1 MSRLTDLLRQLRSAD
16 AQLGADLE
24 KEIAALAKRR
34 SFGLVFERH
43 QPEAVELPGQPVR
56 RTSKVRVLPRRGDTG
71 KGDQRLWR
79 VESLDVED
87 GVRVARLVEA
97 NSDSPE
103 SATAAIEDL
112 VVVAEFR
119 DPIYPGL
126 IATGTINRGRERPSQ
141 VVINGENFHVLE
153 MLTYTHRGKIDLIY
167 IDPPYNTGNEW
178 IYNDNYVAT
187 NDDYRHSKWLAF
199 MERRLVVA
207 SKLLSSKGALCVSI
221 GSDEIH
227 RLKLLIDQLFPHLV
241 VQVIAVQVT
250 AGGKATAG
258 VNTLNEY
265 VVCATPE
272 DFVPGPTSFTGGVSR
287 TPWEGLVL
295 AGFDR
300 TQRPNQAYPIFVD
313 SVTGNFHSVGP
324 SLATLQRNGSYAGP
338 ASDFVFDT
346 VAPTGTVALWP
357 ITSKGEERVWRLAP
371 DRLEKDWIK
380 GYIKISN
387 NRRSGERNPFSV
399 QYLPAGVIAKVES
412 GEIPTLG
419 HENEVPTL
427 RLGENTTVG
436 AAVPSIWTEKG
447 YRTSAGTEHLK
458 NVFRDKR
465 FPYPKPIELVTDLV
479 RAFTSGKTDAIVL
492 DFFGGSGTTVEAV
505 MNANASDQGSRQ
517 AILVTNNEVSAED
530 NSRLRS
536 AGHRKGDAFW
546 EAKGIFEYVARPRI
560 EAVTSGIRPDGSK
573 LSEGFEENVA
583 LFELTYETPLSIRH
597 NRAFERIAPMLWL
610 RAGSIGRII
619 NDLGGRGWDVSDV
632 YAVLE
637 NIDSSD
643 AFLAA
648 VRGTESVRT
657 VFVVTD
663 NDAAF
668 QMVCRELP
676 SELHVVQLYES
687 YLQNFE
693 LNQGRGF

>member
-1 MSRLTDLLRQLRSAD
+1 
-16 AQLGADLE
+16 
-24 KEIAALAKRR
+24 
-34 SFGLVFERH
+34 
-43 QPEAVELPGQPVR
+43 
-56 RTSKVRVLPRRGDTG
+56 
-71 KGDQRLWR
+71 
-79 VESLDVED
+79 
-87 GVRVARLVEA
+87 
-97 NSDSPE
+97 
-103 SATAAIEDL
+103 
-112 VVVAEFR
+112 
-119 DPIYPGL
+119 
-126 IATGTINRGRERPSQ
+126 
-141 VVINGENFHVLE
+141 
-153 MLTYTHRGKIDLIY
+153 
-167 IDPPYNTGNEW
+167 
-178 IYNDNYVAT
+178 
-187 NDDYRHSKWLAF
+187 
-199 MERRLVVA
+199 
-207 SKLLSSKGALCVSI
+207 
-221 GSDEIH
+221 
-227 RLKLLIDQLFPHLV
+227 
-241 VQVIAVQVT
+241 
-250 AGGKATAG
+250 
-258 VNTLNEY
+258 
-265 VVCATPE
+265 
-272 DFVPGPTSFTGGVSR
+272 
-287 TPWEGLVL
+287 
-295 AGFDR
+295 
-300 TQRPNQAYPIFVD
+300 
-313 SVTGNFHSVGP
+313 
-324 SLATLQRNGSYAGP
+324 
-338 ASDFVFDT
+338 
-346 VAPTGTVALWP
+346 
-357 ITSKGEERVWRLAP
+357 
-371 DRLEKDWIK
+371 
-380 GYIKISN
+380 
-387 NRRSGERNPFSV
+387 
-399 QYLPAGVIAKVES
+399 
-412 GEIPTLG
+412 
-419 HENEVPTL
+419 
-427 RLGENTTVG
+427 
-436 AAVPSIWTEKG
+436 
-447 YRTSAGTEHLK
+447 
-458 NVFRDKR
+458 
-465 FPYPKPIELVTDLV
+465 
-479 RAFTSGKTDAIVL
+479 
-492 DFFGGSGTTVEAV
+492 